1 MKNPSAALVQELGL
15 TYGQLRHSIKKGFEV
30 AMFMETFGHVFRVH
44 QLSSRDGDMLLATV
58 SEDQK
63 KTRRHLLI
71 HVGQA
76 IWLFDVVEAGAEPVP
91 IGFGP
96 PQNQQ

>member
-15 TYGQLRHSIKKGFEV
+15 TYGQLRHGAKKGFEV
-30 AMFMETFGHVFRVH
+30 VMFMETLGRRFRVH
-44 QLSSRDGDMLLATV
+44 HLESRENDMLLATV

-63 KTRRHLLI
+63 SKRSHLLI

-76 IWLFDVVEAGAEPVP
+76 IWLFDVSEAGAEPTP

-96 PQNQQ
+96 PSK